1 MHAMRMSHEDG
12 RSLRK
17 FALSPVLPLG
27 TWERRNVGRR
37 KRGRNGKR
45 RKWNGKDHLP
55 TSLGQKQKQMGRPL
69 WEKVGASLALGW
81 GDAGADKVGTLLG
94 IVLPTNLPLEEVH
107 VVSSIAEEYSR

>member
-17 FALSPVLPLG
+17 FALSPVLPLE

-69 WEKVGASLALGW
+69 WEKVGGPFWRLGG
-81 GDAGADKVGTLLG
+81 GDASADKLLG

>member
-55 TSLGQKQKQMGRPL
+55 TSLGRSRSRWIDRCGKKLGPL
-69 WEKVGASLALGW
+69 WRLGG
-81 GDAGADKVGTLLG
+81 GDASAEKVGTLLG